1 MKVFVYRNLHT
12 SKWSIKAL
20 EGEHKGLVIGHAVDI
35 LLSNVTPKVSKSGRE
50 RVLRTRKKY
59 VHAGLVGTLVACEG
73 VTWRKELSG
82 DTFCNLDA
90 RCVRLYSGEAGT
102 LISYNP
108 YRCGAF
114 VSADYGHEF
123 LRAKHV
129 LFDNN
134 LVYAI
139 EAELRPNGNS
149 Y

>member
-1 MKVFVYRNLHT
+1 MKVFVYRNLHAN
-12 SKWSIKAL
+12 KWSIKAL
-20 EGEHKGLVIGHAVDI
+20 EGEHKGLVIGHAEDI
-35 LLSNVTPKVSKSGRE
+35 LLSNATPKVSKAGRE

-59 VHAGLVGTLVACEG
+59 VHAGLVGTLAACEG

-82 DTFCNLDA
+82 DTSCNLNAHGGDT
-90 RCVRLYSGEAGT
+90 GT

-114 VSADYGHEF
+114 FSADHGHEF

-129 LFDNN
+129 LFDDN

-139 EAELRPNGNS
+139 DAELRPNGIADI
-149 Y
+149 YHI